1 MNARRGLASW
11 VPWEWWLLTGV
22 ALVTRLWQIASP
34 PDLVWDERHYAYYV
48 GAYLSGDWMMDVH
61 PPLGRLLWTLVA
73 WLVGYGP
80 DLVTQEQGM
89 PWVRILPACA
99 GAMLVPLVWGI
110 ARRLGAG
117 RLGAA
122 LAALAV
128 LTDTGLWAM
137 SRVAVPDILLLT
149 ALMGSLASALSA
161 VQAPSPRARWW
172 WTLLAA
178 VGAGMAVSIKWT
190 GLAAPALVFV
200 IFAWA
205 TWTKQWP
212 GWRLLKSLGAGV
224 AVIVAIY
231 VGAFR
236 LHVALLPNTGR
247 EIGWMSPAF
256 EATRR
261 GSPSY
266 DPSAQLSFPAQFVE
280 MHRVMLR
287 MHSSVGEQGGGASSS
302 PWYSWPLSQHTIT
315 LRSDLGGQGDAQ
327 RWMIVAGNPVVW
339 WGALAAIVLAAIGLA
354 GVGLLAV
361 ARKPGTG
368 NRWTA
373 AIEARRPAL
382 CFLVIAYAVNF
393 VPFMLIRRPMYLYHY
408 LAALLMAII
417 ALGVMLDIAATVHP
431 RGARRIAV
439 GVGTLAVLV
448 AVYLAPMVYGWPIGK
463 AAAEHR
469 IALIERRLSR

>member
-1 MNARRGLASW
+1 MRGLREWLAAH
-11 VPWEWWLLTGV
+11 PWEFWLLTG
-22 ALVTRLWQIASP
+22 LGIVTRGWRLTTPA
-34 PDLVWDERHYAYYV
+34 DVVWDERHYVYYI
-48 GAYLSGDWMMDVH
+48 GSYLNRSWMMDVH
-61 PPLGRLLWTLVA
+61 PPLGRMLLAAVA
-73 WLVGYGP
+73 WLQGYGP
-80 DLVTQEQGM
+80 DLMRQETGA

-149 ALMGSLASALSA
+149 ALMGSIASALSA
-161 VQAPSPRARWW
+161 VQAPSPRACWW

-178 VGAGMAVSIKWT
+178 VCAGMAVSIKWT

-200 IFAWA
+200 IFASA

-212 GWRLLKSLGAGV
+212 GWRFLKSLGAGV

-266 DPSAQLSFPAQFVE
+266 DPSAQRSFPAQFVE

-287 MHSSVGEQGGGASSS
+287 MHSSVAEQGGGASSS

-339 WGALAAIVLAAIGLA
+339 WGALAAIVLA

-373 AIEARRPAL
+373 AIDARRPAL

-408 LAALLMAII
+408 LAALLIAII
-417 ALGVMLDIAATVHP
+417 ALGVILDLVATVHP

-469 IALIERRLSR
+469 IAFVERRLSR

>member
-11 VPWEWWLLTGV
+11 APWEWWLLTGL
-22 ALVTRLWQIASP
+22 ALVTRLWQITSP

-89 PWVRILPACA
+89 PWVRIVPACA
-99 GAMLVPLVWGI
+99 GAMLVPLVWAV
-110 ARRLGAG
+110 ARRLGVG

-137 SRVAVPDILLLT
+137 SRVAVPDMLLLT

-161 VQAPSPRARWW
+161 VQAPSPRASLW

-178 VGAGMAVSIKWT
+178 VCAGMAVGIKWT

-212 GWRLLKSLGAGV
+212 GWRLLQSLGIGV
-224 AVIVAIY
+224 VVISAIY

-266 DPSAQLSFPAQFVE
+266 DPSAQLAFPAQFVE

-315 LRSDLGGQGDAQ
+315 LRSDLGDQGNAQ

-339 WGALAAIVLAAIGLA
+339 WGALAAIVLA

-361 ARKPGTG
+361 ARRNGTG

-373 AIEARRPAL
+373 AIDARRPAL
-382 CFLVIAYAVNF
+382 CFLLIAYAVNL

-417 ALGVMLDIAATVHP
+417 ALGVIVDVAATVYP
-431 RGARRIAV
+431 RGARRIAI
-439 GVGTLAVLV
+439 GVGSLAVLV

-469 IALIERRLSR
+469 IAFVERRLSR